1 MPIIK
6 TKKGI
11 DMTSA
16 IETVKAITDARSS
29 EVVVA
34 TMTADRYWESLSNN
48 QKMGLP
54 ILVSIKV
61 IHPEH
66 AGEPFIGSTKNAMEN
81 LSKSILGD

>member
-1 MPIIK
+1 MLMIK
-6 TKKGI
+6 TKKGS
-11 DMTSA
+11 DMILA
-16 IETVKAITDARSS
+16 IEALKAINDVRSS

-34 TMTADRYWESLSNN
+34 SMTADRYWKSLSNN

-66 AGEPFIGSTKNAMEN
+66 AGEPFIGSTKNAMEK
-81 LSKSILGD
+81 LSKSILGH

>member
-1 MPIIK
+1 MPMIK

-11 DMTSA
+11 DMISA

-34 TMTADRYWESLSNN
+34 SMTADRYWKSLSNN

-61 IHPEH
+61 IHPD
-66 AGEPFIGSTKNAMEN
+66 TQEN
-81 LSKSILGD
+81 LL

>member
-1 MPIIK
+1 MIL
-6 TKKGI
+6 
-11 DMTSA
+11 A
-16 IETVKAITDARSS
+16 IEALKAINDVRSS

-34 TMTADRYWESLSNN
+34 SMTADRYWKSLSNN

-66 AGEPFIGSTKNAMEN
+66 AGEPFIGSTKNAMEK

>member
-1 MPIIK
+1 MLMIK
-6 TKKGI
+6 TKKGS
-11 DMTSA
+11 DMILA
-16 IETVKAITDARSS
+16 IEALKAINDVRSS

-34 TMTADRYWESLSNN
+34 TMTADRYWKSLSSN

-66 AGEPFIGSTKNAMEN
+66 AGEPFIGSTKNGMEK

>member
-1 MPIIK
+1 MLMIK
-6 TKKGI
+6 TKKGS
-11 DMTSA
+11 DMILA
-16 IETVKAITDARSS
+16 IEALKAINDVRSS

-34 TMTADRYWESLSNN
+34 SMTADRYWKSLSNN

-66 AGEPFIGSTKNAMEN
+66 AGEPFIGSTKNAMEK

>member
-1 MPIIK
+1 MPMIK
-6 TKKGI
+6 TKKGS
-11 DMTSA
+11 DMISA
-16 IETVKAITDARSS
+16 IEALKAINDVRSS

-34 TMTADRYWESLSNN
+34 TMTADRYWKSLSNN

-66 AGEPFIGSTKNAMEN
+66 AGEPFIGSTKNAMEK

>member
-6 TKKGI
+6 TRKGI
-11 DMTSA
+11 DMISA

-34 TMTADRYWESLSNN
+34 TMTADRYWESLSNH
-48 QKMGLP
+48 QKMDLP
-54 ILVSIKV
+54 IFVSIKV
-61 IHPEH
+61 IHPGH
-66 AGEPFIGSTKNAMEN
+66 AVGPFIGSTKNAMEK

>member
-1 MPIIK
+1 MATIK
-6 TKKGI
+6 TEKGS
-11 DMTSA
+11 DMISA
-16 IETVKAITDARSS
+16 IEAINAINDVRSS

-34 TMTADRYWESLSNN
+34 TMTADRYWKSLSNN

-66 AGEPFIGSTKNAMEN
+66 AGEPFIGSTKNAMEK
-81 LSKSILGD
+81 LSKYISGD